1 VDDVSGPHHAQ
12 TLVDAPLGEVWAIV
26 SDPQSHPDWWPE
38 VIDVRH
44 HGGRLHEG
52 DTYVRMA
59 RIAVVGKMEAA
70 WVVER
75 LIDLKEAHFRCTRTG
90 SYARFALTPAGDA
103 TFVDAETG
111 MLPKNIR
118 YRLLSTVV
126 GSPYYRRWLRQ
137 ALDALP
143 KVVWARRA
151 AG

>member
-1 VDDVSGPHHAQ
+1 VSGPYHSQ
-12 TLVDAPLGEVWAIV
+12 TLVEAPLGEVWDVV
-26 SDPQSHPDWWPE
+26 SNPQTHPDWWPE
-38 VIDVRH
+38 VFEVRQ
-44 HGGRLHEG
+44 GGGLHEG

-59 RIAVVGKMEAA
+59 RVAVVGKMEAV

-75 LIDLKEAHFRCTRTG
+75 MVDLKEAHFRCTRSG

-103 TFVDAETG
+103 TFVDAEAG

-118 YRLLSTVV
+118 YRLLRTAV

-143 KVVWARRA
+143 KVVRARRA